1 MAPKISSL
9 LKPRKNRI
17 VVLEDLNFVW
27 DEPELMELAE
37 LWEQEYSVMYISDKL
52 GRDTDEVIIG
62 LIHLAREDLI
72 SQRRGGLLNGL

>member
-1 MAPKISSL
+1 MAPKISNL

-27 DEPELMELAE
+27 DEPELMELVE
-37 LWEQEYSVMYISDKL
+37 LWEQEYSVMYISDQL

>member
-1 MAPKISSL
+1 MAPKISNL

-37 LWEQEYSVMYISDKL
+37 LWEQEYSVMYISDQL
-52 GRDTDEVIIG
+52 SRDTDEVIIG

>member
-1 MAPKISSL
+1 MAPKISNL

-37 LWEQEYSVMYISDKL
+37 LWGQEYSVMYISDQL

-72 SQRRGGLLNGL
+72 SQRCGGLLNGL

>member
-1 MAPKISSL
+1 MAPKTSNL

-37 LWEQEYSVMYISDKL
+37 LWEQEYSIMYISDQL
-52 GRDTDEVIIG
+52 SRDTDEVIIG

>member
-1 MAPKISSL
+1 MAPKISNL

-37 LWEQEYSVMYISDKL
+37 LWEEEYSVMYISAQL
-52 GRDTDEVIIG
+52 SRDPDEVIIG
-62 LIHLAREDLI
+62 IIHLAREDLI

>member
-1 MAPKISSL
+1 MTPKISNL

-37 LWEQEYSVMYISDKL
+37 LWEQEYSVMYISDQL

>member
-1 MAPKISSL
+1 MAPKTF

-37 LWEQEYSVMYISDKL
+37 LWEQEYSVMYISDQL

-62 LIHLAREDLI
+62 LIHLAREDMI

>member
-1 MAPKISSL
+1 MAPKTF

-37 LWEQEYSVMYISDKL
+37 LWEQEYSVMYISDQL
-52 GRDTDEVIIG
+52 DRDTDEVIIG
-62 LIHLAREDLI
+62 LIHLAREDMI

>member
-1 MAPKISSL
+1 MAPKISNL

-37 LWEQEYSVMYISDKL
+37 LWEQEYSVMYISDQL

>member
-1 MAPKISSL
+1 MAPKTF

-37 LWEQEYSVMYISDKL
+37 LWEQEYSVMYISDQL